1 MEENI
6 PSSGNSMP
14 LHLLYWSKKKRKVGN
29 KICKIKF
36 CLTMQ
41 VLKDCVMAA
50 TIKKGLDEQSSDDTA
65 LVIGEWH
72 FLVSI
77 IDI

>member
-6 PSSGNSMP
+6 SSSGNNMP
-14 LHLLYWSKKKRKVGN
+14 LHFLCWSKKKRKVGN
-29 KICKIKF
+29 KICKIIF
-36 CLTMQ
+36 CLTIQ

-65 LVIGEWH
+65 LVIGE
-72 FLVSI
+72 
-77 IDI
+77 